1 MKKGYIL
8 WNLSTVG
15 TQTPVYGVYGS
26 YEKAE
31 KAYKILMDTIQD
43 DLTDEDS
50 IRITYFESA
59 KMNQLSDKNL
69 MLEW

>member
-8 WNLSTVG
+8 WNLSTCG
-15 TQTPVYGVYGS
+15 SQTPVYGVYGTL
-26 YEKAE
+26 EKAE
-31 KAYKILMDTIQD
+31 KAYKILMNTIQD

-59 KMNQLSDKNL
+59 KMNQLNNKEL